1 MIAFNTHS
9 VIFHYLIK
17 IHSIRDKNTLSTIES
32 IGNLALNRF
41 PNKKVSKYFL
51 GPPRDMSFKHLHYTS
66 TCLSSILVQMSLHLR
81 NLDLVENRMNM
92 QFVHVHVYIA
102 YYTSKS
108 GIWLVISRVAS
119 YFHEPKASANTA
131 YE

>member
-1 MIAFNTHS
+1 MSEA
-9 VIFHYLIK
+9 
-17 IHSIRDKNTLSTIES
+17 NTLLYSH
-32 IGNLALNRF
+32 
-41 PNKKVSKYFL
+41 
-51 GPPRDMSFKHLHYTS
+51 RDFCIY
-66 TCLSSILVQMSLHLR
+66 I
-81 NLDLVENRMNM
+81 
-92 QFVHVHVYIA
+92 YIA

>member
-1 MIAFNTHS
+1 MTNCIIVDIVNYLMLLLANSYNSFLPPHASEQGNVIRS
-9 VIFHYLIK
+9 VSIYIYIF
-17 IHSIRDKNTLSTIES
+17 
-32 IGNLALNRF
+32 
-41 PNKKVSKYFL
+41 
-51 GPPRDMSFKHLHYTS
+51 
-66 TCLSSILVQMSLHLR
+66 
-81 NLDLVENRMNM
+81 
-92 QFVHVHVYIA
+92 

>member
-1 MIAFNTHS
+1 MDAFLNGGHSKSLKLILYVTIFIVCMIINGWTTD
-9 VIFHYLIK
+9 VNIPCC
-17 IHSIRDKNTLSTIES
+17 IHSKLPLE
-32 IGNLALNRF
+32 
-41 PNKKVSKYFL
+41 
-51 GPPRDMSFKHLHYTS
+51 
-66 TCLSSILVQMSLHLR
+66 Q
-81 NLDLVENRMNM
+81 
-92 QFVHVHVYIA
+92 VYIA